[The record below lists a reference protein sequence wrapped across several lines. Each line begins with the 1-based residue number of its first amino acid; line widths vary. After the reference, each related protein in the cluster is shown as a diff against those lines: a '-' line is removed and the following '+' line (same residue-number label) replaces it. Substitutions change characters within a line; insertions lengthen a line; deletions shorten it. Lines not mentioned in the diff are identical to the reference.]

1 MSDDVDN
8 TLDRILRGELSVFEL
23 SNKRCRQVLIRLVQ
37 RIRLNQRR

>member
-23 SNKRCRQVLIRLVQ
+23 SDIRCKQVLIRLVQ
-37 RIRLNQRR
+37 RIKLNQRR